1 MPGGGATP
9 PRHRSAVSADGP
21 TPLSGVGGGSRHRS
35 AVSEGGPT
43 PLSGVGGVVRHRSAV
58 SGMGRDT
65 DQRCRRVARHRSAV
79 SDEWSD
85 TAQRCRRRGPT
96 PLSGVGGGV
105 RHRSPSWVV
114 PNLCIAFHDCFIVG
128 CASLRRVPHDDGL
141 RVALLDKIT
150 PQPRVLLTSFIVKQ
164 GYISRILGDGQ
175 EPDVRVRY
183 MCGICASA

>member
-1 MPGGGATP
+1 MSIHVTDRCRRYPKFRLHAVTP
-9 PRHRSAVSADGP
+9 PSARRGADTVLRYREEGRHRRDTAQ
-21 TPLSGVGGGSRHRS
+21 RCQWM
-35 AVSEGGPT
+35 
-43 PLSGVGGVVRHRSAV
+43 VRHRSAV

-65 DQRCRRVARHRSAV
+65 DQRCQRVARHRSAV

-114 PNLCIAFHDCFIVG
+114 PNLCIAFHDCFSFW
-128 CASLRRVPHDDGL
+128 CASLRRVAHDDGL

-150 PQPRVLLTSFIVKQ
+150 PQPRVVLTSFRVKQ
-164 GYISRILGDGQ
+164 
-175 EPDVRVRY
+175 
-183 MCGICASA
+183 